1 MVFMSSMT
9 ATEAARSFSDVLNR
23 VAAGEEVEVTR
34 SGAPVAV
41 IAPPRARLISASRF
55 RELIATAPSPDENF
69 GDELRMLRES
79 AGPPGDPWPS

>member
-1 MVFMSSMT
+1 MARMT

-41 IAPPRARLISASRF
+41 IAPPKARLTSAERF
-55 RELIATAPSPDENF
+55 RELIASAPPPDEEF
-69 GDELRMLRES
+69 ALDLRAAR
-79 AGPPGDPWPS
+79 ATVGPPADPWPS